1 MNAAPA
7 SKTTTDS
14 VQVVLDWEALGGPTV
29 VGTLHMEMARGS
41 PVFSFEYDPAWLQDH
56 RSVALDPDLALVRGR
71 TWPRPDQPNFGL
83 FLDSAPDRWGRTL
96 LQRRENWQAR
106 QEGRK
111 PRVLREWDFLLGV
124 EDVTRLGALRFRR
137 PPDANFLA
145 HSDAMT
151 VPPLSQV
158 RELAAVAA
166 AIDDDKREVSHEE
179 EGRWLRQL
187 VAPGS
192 SLGGA
197 RPKAVVRD
205 EAGHLCLAKF
215 PARLDRYNVGAWE
228 YVVNRL
234 ARQAGIAVPDAR
246 LLDLGPDGSTL
257 LLRRF
262 DRTASGARIPF
273 ASAMTLLGRR
283 DGESGTS
290 YLDIAEFLLRQG
302 AQPADD
308 TRELFKRV
316 LFGVAVSNTDDHLR
330 NHGMFLTPSG
340 WTLAPAF
347 DLNPNP
353 EGGPHAL
360 LLDEVHDEGDL
371 DTVMD
376 AHRSFG
382 VSAQDAKQAYA
393 DVVAAVR
400 GWEAVAAE
408 AGIGKRERERM
419 GAAFLV

>member
-1 MNAAPA
+1 MKPV
-7 SKTTTDS
+7 SDS
-14 VQVVLDWEALGGPTV
+14 VQVVVDWHELGGAHV
-29 VGTLHMEMARGS
+29 VGTLHVEAARGT
-41 PVFSFEYDPAWLQDH
+41 PVFSFEYDAAWLRD
-56 RSVALDPDLALVRGR
+56 RRALALDPDLALVRGR
-71 TWPRPDQPNFGL
+71 TWPRPDQSNFGI

-106 QEGRK
+106 QDGRK

-137 PPDANFLA
+137 QPDTVFLA
-145 HSDAMT
+145 HGDGMP
-151 VPPLSQV
+151 VPPLAHL

-166 AIDDDKREVSHEE
+166 AIDRDDGDVSQEE

-215 PARLDRYNVGAWE
+215 PTRQDRFNVGAWE
-228 YVVNRL
+228 FVLNQL
-234 ARQAGIAVPDAR
+234 ARQAGIAVPEAR
-246 LLDLGPDGSTL
+246 LLDLAESGSTL
-257 LLRRF
+257 LTRRF
-262 DRTASGARIPF
+262 DRTALGARIPF

-283 DGESGTS
+283 DGEQGAS
-290 YLDIAEFLLRQG
+290 YLDLAELLMRRG
-302 AQPADD
+302 ARPAADA
-308 TRELFKRV
+308 RALFARV
-316 LFGVAVSNTDDHLR
+316 LFNVAVSNTDDHLR
-330 NHGMFLTPSG
+330 NHGFFLTSTG

-353 EGGPHAL
+353 QGGPHAL

-371 DTVMD
+371 DTVM
-376 AHRSFG
+376 ASHRSFG
-382 VSAQDAKQAYA
+382 LPANEATQVCEMVTS
-393 DVVAAVR
+393 AVR
-400 GWEAVAAE
+400 GWRRAAVD
-408 AGIGKRERERM
+408 AGIGKSEIERM
-419 GAAFLV
+419 APAFLVAK